1 MDPSNKTLRN
11 DPEMMNAGLL
21 VEIPDQPTFHII
33 HLPVTNKDSSNTWK
47 ADLSSPNW
55 LTLETEVMRL
65 IADGAPTECNRSGNP
80 LVTERRTVLSGA
92 VLRTFPRPLD
102 GSRAEAALPNK
113 YRARPLHVTANR
125 GALLGD
131 CEAGRMEFASPA
143 NFAAFGFFGAAD
155 FKHAQ
160 FSTGRANFADAQFS
174 GGDASFTS
182 AQFSG
187 GLANFKFAQFSG
199 GYANFKY
206 AQFSGEGA
214 NFAHAQ
220 FAGGY
225 TSFTHA
231 QFFGG
236 HANFKCAQFSGG
248 HANFK
253 YALFSDGNT
262 NFTNAQFSSGSATFK
277 YAQFSGRGAN
287 FHNAQFLGEYAVFTN
302 AQFSGLYASFLNAQ
316 FSCKSVNFRSARF
329 SGGIVDF
336 SGILSL
342 SELGFTRGW
351 QGPQD
356 AGRIEAVSS
365 SNASSDAETAQDYTI
380 RLTTAEAQAAMGSLR
395 RFDFRRARCL
405 GPVNFS
411 DRHFAQAANFSGAQ
425 FFDHIEFHGARLHEG
440 VDLTETRF
448 KFDSDRAFRLPSFTE
463 ILEELQTRANV
474 KELPD
479 RVRDLARKN
488 YLVAIQRFQ
497 DRSHQAARF
506 ESAYRTLKQLTA
518 GIGARTEE
526 QRFFALELKARQS
539 RTDSDVRVWEKRFA
553 ALYGAMS
560 DYGQSLTRPFW
571 WLVRLSAVMAV
582 VYIAL
587 NLTAP
592 TPAGAEP
599 AAWPVASS
607 QDRLATRHTR
617 AVLAQQAGYIASRV
631 FKLGP
636 LVYSIEI
643 TAIPLIDP
651 TRHHPWARALSGE
664 GASEAAPGLHPYLFA
679 LARLIH
685 RILALPL
692 VFLFLLT
699 LRRRFQ
705 IS

>member
-1 MDPSNKTLRN
+1 MYDDARKAAEKKAREEAWWAAWWDEDFSWDGLADKPWRGWSVTPDDKVVETADAPEGSRAATLQDYCRMDPSNKTLRN

-262 NFTNAQFSSGSATFK
+262 NFTNAQFSSGSATFSK
-277 YAQFSGRGAN
+277 CAI
-287 FHNAQFLGEYAVFTN
+287 FLQKCQLPERA
-302 AQFSGLYASFLNAQ
+302 
-316 FSCKSVNFRSARF
+316 
-329 SGGIVDF
+329 
-336 SGILSL
+336 ILW
-342 SELGFTRGW
+342 R
-351 QGPQD
+351 
-356 AGRIEAVSS
+356 
-365 SNASSDAETAQDYTI
+365 N
-380 RLTTAEAQAAMGSLR
+380 
-395 RFDFRRARCL
+395 
-405 GPVNFS
+405 
-411 DRHFAQAANFSGAQ
+411 
-425 FFDHIEFHGARLHEG
+425 
-440 VDLTETRF
+440 
-448 KFDSDRAFRLPSFTE
+448 
-463 ILEELQTRANV
+463 
-474 KELPD
+474 
-479 RVRDLARKN
+479 
-488 YLVAIQRFQ
+488 
-497 DRSHQAARF
+497 
-506 ESAYRTLKQLTA
+506 
-518 GIGARTEE
+518 
-526 QRFFALELKARQS
+526 
-539 RTDSDVRVWEKRFA
+539 
-553 ALYGAMS
+553 
-560 DYGQSLTRPFW
+560 
-571 WLVRLSAVMAV
+571 
-582 VYIAL
+582 
-587 NLTAP
+587 
-592 TPAGAEP
+592 
-599 AAWPVASS
+599 
-607 QDRLATRHTR
+607 
-617 AVLAQQAGYIASRV
+617 
-631 FKLGP
+631 
-636 LVYSIEI
+636 
-643 TAIPLIDP
+643 
-651 TRHHPWARALSGE
+651 
-664 GASEAAPGLHPYLFA
+664 
-679 LARLIH
+679 
-685 RILALPL
+685 
-692 VFLFLLT
+692 
-699 LRRRFQ
+699 RRFQ
-705 IS
+705 RHTFLI